1 MQNSIDRILELLRNR
16 GDTGN
21 GGNRGGNGD
30 HWVNI
35 IQNVDFFIKFFII
48 FYYFILTYNT

>member
-21 GGNRGGNGD
+21 GGNEGENGD
-30 HWVNI
+30 S
-35 IQNVDFFIKFFII
+35 
-48 FYYFILTYNT
+48 